1 MPSVSPGFVNKAR
14 SVLLLVVLAGLG
26 TGCGGPARVPAP
38 VYDPEGMAR
47 AAMVDYDKNGDG
59 KLDAAE
65 LEACPALK
73 NALLHIGERKR
84 AYLTEEEIADRL
96 RQFQE
101 SKVGL
106 SSIRCRVFRDG
117 VGLAGVTVTFVP
129 EGFMGGAIKP
139 GSGISDKN
147 GNVAL
152 KMDGE
157 TVDGLGLG
165 FYRAEASLKDAS
177 GKETLPAQYNKSTKL
192 GFEVNHGKMEIFQI
206 NIES

>member
-1 MPSVSPGFVNKAR
+1 MPSASPGFVIKAR
-14 SVLLLVVLAGLG
+14 SILLLVVSAGLG
-26 TGCGGPARVPAP
+26 TGCGGPARVPSPA
-38 VYDPEGMAR
+38 YNPEGMAR
-47 AAMVDYDKNGDG
+47 AAMVDYDRNGDG

-65 LEACPALK
+65 LDACPALK
-73 NALLHIGERKR
+73 NALQHIAEGKR
-84 AYLTEEEIADRL
+84 AYLTEEDIADRL

-106 SSIRCRVFRDG
+106 RSIRCRVIRDG
-117 VGLAGVTVTFVP
+117 IGLSGVTVTYVP
-129 EGFMGGAIKP
+129 EGFMGDAIKP

-147 GNVAL
+147 GNVSL

-165 FYRAEASLKDAS
+165 FYRVEASLKDAS

-192 GFEVNHGKMEIFQI
+192 GFEVNNGKLENFQI
-206 NIES
+206 IIES